1 MPLIPIWE
9 LHVLNMTNNL
19 NDLVPKK
26 FDPKR
31 KMRVF
36 FSGLKVA
43 IWSDFAVA
51 YKVMLS
57 LIVLGTSFWLREWLD
72 FLLILI
78 VTGVMVIT
86 EIFNT
91 VIESLCDYIQPEHD
105 PKIGEIK
112 DIAASAAGISILMW
126 VFALLYELWRLWTIF
141 FP

>member
-1 MPLIPIWE
+1 MP
-9 LHVLNMTNNL
+9 
-19 NDLVPKK
+19 PKK

-31 KMRVF
+31 KARVF
-36 FSGLKVA
+36 FSGLKFA
-43 IWSDFAVA
+43 IWGDFAVA

-57 LIVLGTSFWLREWLD
+57 LVVLGTSFWLREWLD

-91 VIESLCDYIQPEHD
+91 VIESICDYIQPEYD

-112 DIAASAAGISILMW
+112 DVAASAAGISILLW
-126 VFALLYELWRLWTIF
+126 VLVLIFELWRFWNIF
-141 FP
+141 FL

>member
-1 MPLIPIWE
+1 MS
-9 LHVLNMTNNL
+9 NNPDNL
-19 NDLVPKK
+19 LPKK

-36 FSGLKVA
+36 FSGLKFA
-43 IWSDFAVA
+43 IWGDFAVA

-57 LIVLGTSFWLREWLD
+57 LIVLFTSFWLREWLD

-78 VTGVMVIT
+78 VTGIMVIT

-91 VIESLCDYIQPEHD
+91 VIESICDYIQPEYD

-112 DIAASAAGISILMW
+112 DVAASAAGISIMMW
-126 VFALLYELWRLWTIF
+126 VFVLIYELWRLWTIF
-141 FP
+141 YQ